1 MNNTKKRNMFVG
13 IKSHADM
20 IHSKQIKKIILA
32 KLSIHER

>member
-20 IHSKQIKKIILA
+20 VYSKQIKKIILA
-32 KLSIHER
+32 KSSIYER